1 MYKGKDDISQTHV
14 SQDLALQQGNLAP
27 TCKVFDVS
35 RREVDYESI
44 QLHNKLQSVLRR
56 VVELERRLGAVRDNK
71 FLRRERIQLG
81 LEISVAGE
89 HGVSAPGFPFMM
101 VILALVVA
109 IIPGAY
115 KYYVFSA

>member
-1 MYKGKDDISQTHV
+1 
-14 SQDLALQQGNLAP
+14 LQQGNLTP
-27 TCKVFDVS
+27 TRKVFNVS

-89 HGVSAPGFPFMM
+89 RGVSAPGFPFMM
-101 VILALVVA
+101 FLLALVVA
-109 IIPGAY
+109 IIPAY